1 MILPVSL
8 VTMFISSVVI
18 SKDIFSFLGITAVN
32 YEAWRILHIVSA
44 CVMLITSVAHLIMH
58 VNLFKNLKNKHI
70 KGAVPGKILTSVSC
84 LVAFLIGLYTIKT
97 TGGLV
102 SDNIIASSDG
112 DKSQKI
118 QPSEPEKTNNTE
130 KTEPYVVTEIPD
142 TEKSVDFTEA
152 ITENDIIVTE
162 ENPLDDEPVIT
173 EEQAEEKPSLEEY
186 LGNLICTGCGKR
198 CSLLAPRCRKG
209 EMKSQSAM
217 EDYEEMYSSG
227 F

>member
-1 MILPVSL
+1 MLL
-8 VTMFISSVVI
+8 SSC
-18 SKDIFSFLGITAVN
+18 F
-32 YEAWRILHIVSA
+32 
-44 CVMLITSVAHLIMH
+44 LITFRVLCFAALIIC
-58 VNLFKNLKNKHI
+58 LLYHI
-70 KGAVPGKILTSVSC
+70 FDVYER
-84 LVAFLIGLYTIKT
+84 FLENEFCGFRLYTIKT

-118 QPSEPEKTNNTE
+118 QPSETEKTNNTE

-162 ENPLDDEPVIT
+162 ENPIDDEPVIT

-209 EMKSQSAM
+209 EMQAQSAM